1 MAQPNGAQRAS
12 GRHISFRSIAARIGA
27 ILASAL
33 IIGLIAVPA
42 ATAATPRPKVVIVVG
57 PVGGSTGEYIASAR
71 RLAKQARSYG
81 AAVTEIYSPNAT
93 WVRVLAA
100 TKNAN
105 LLIYLGHGNG
115 TPSAY
120 TNRPESTNG
129 MGLNAAA
136 GRGNSNT
143 KYYGSTF
150 VTKYIRL
157 APNAVVI
164 LNRLCY
170 ASGNNEWGA
179 GNPSLATAKTRVD
192 SYGASF
198 FRAGAKAVFAEGI
211 TSAAYVL
218 TGLFKTDK
226 TFEQI
231 FWSSP
236 NSTRTYKMA
245 FDSRKTPGMD
255 AVLDPYAPSRYY
267 RSVIGNLRLTAAD
280 WR

>member
-1 MAQPNGAQRAS
+1 MLDPHGAQRAS
-12 GRHISFRSIAARIGA
+12 RRSSAVRRLTARIGA
-27 ILASAL
+27 LLAIAL
-33 IIGLIAVPA
+33 LAGLIAVPA
-42 ATAATPRPKVVIVVG
+42 AGAAAPKPKVVIVVG
-57 PVGGSTGEYIASAR
+57 PVAGSTAKYIASGKA
-71 RLAKQARSYG
+71 LAKQAKSYG
-81 AAVTEIYSPNAT
+81 ATVIELYSPNAT
-93 WVRVLAA
+93 WARVKSAA
-100 TKNAN
+100 KGAN
-105 LLIYLGHGNG
+105 LLVYLGHGNG

-120 TNRPESTNG
+120 TNRVESTNG

-143 KYYGSTF
+143 KYYGSPF
-150 VTKYIRL
+150 IDQIQL

-179 GNPSLATAKTRVD
+179 GNPTLATAVKRVD
-192 SYGASF
+192 SYGWSF
-198 FRAGAKAVFAEGI
+198 FKAGAKAVFAEGI
-211 TSAAYVL
+211 TSASYVL
-218 TGLFKTDK
+218 TGLFKTNK
-226 TFEQI
+226 SIEQI

-236 NSTRTYKMA
+236 NSTKTWKKT

-267 RSVIGNLRLTAAD
+267 RSVIGNLKLTAGD